1 MNGFMKG
8 QHWPRSPIP
17 TVGAMAGW
25 CRDAPDDELT
35 MPCVIA
41 LDSQEAELAGDD
53 RDADNDHDGDI
64 FADVF
69 NHLKP
74 PRPPDPR

>member
-1 MNGFMKG
+1 M
-8 QHWPRSPIP
+8 
-17 TVGAMAGW
+17 
-25 CRDAPDDELT
+25 L
-35 MPCVIA
+35 CVIA

-69 NHLKP
+69 NHLKQP
-74 PRPPDPR
+74 ETGQTRDKQDAEPELKEPTEGKQATSSQSSSR